1 MMNKNTLTVIVTLSI
16 LGVIAVYYYKYT
28 VRETTPGQNKY
39 RLANKYLE
47 DGDYDE
53 ALQLLNGVL
62 TENPGYKEAYQALA
76 ITLLHMGRFDDSR
89 IAFDRAI
96 RMDENYA
103 EAYANRGI
111 LNDKVGRHEAALHD
125 YRRALE
131 LNPKLAKG
139 PGWLWRFLRNIPEP
153 PPTIADRA
161 KYLEEELK
169 KPEGERLLR
178 VPELDAKQRMYKK

>member
-1 MMNKNTLTVIVTLSI
+1 M
-16 LGVIAVYYYKYT
+16 
-28 VRETTPGQNKY
+28 ETTPGQNKY

-53 ALQLLNGVL
+53 ALQILNEVL
-62 TENPGYKEAYQALA
+62 AGNPGYKQAYLAKA

-89 IAFDRAI
+89 AAFDWAI
-96 RMDENYA
+96 RLDEHYA

-111 LNDKVGRHEAALHD
+111 LNDKLEQHEAALGD
-125 YRRALE
+125 YRKALE
-131 LNPKLAKG
+131 LNPELAKG

-161 KYLEEELK
+161 KYLEEELR

-178 VPELDAKQRMYKK
+178 VPELDSKQRMYKK